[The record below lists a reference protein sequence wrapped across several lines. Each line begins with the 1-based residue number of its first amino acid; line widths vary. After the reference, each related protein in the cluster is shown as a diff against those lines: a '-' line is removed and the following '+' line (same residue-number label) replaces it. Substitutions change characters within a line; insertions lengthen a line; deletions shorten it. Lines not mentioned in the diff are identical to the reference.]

1 MYFLQFKLLK
11 PLTEINNI
19 SITQFNSISFTEN
32 QSCLGRWIFIN
43 CYLWNSKILTSINK
57 NNYIIMNVLLSKFT
71 TKHNTAPFSQIKIE
85 DYFPAFQEGIA
96 LAKTEIDAIV
106 NNPEAPTFENTV
118 VAMDFAGDI
127 LDRLSSVF
135 FNLNSAETSD
145 EMQKIAQEVS
155 PLLSE
160 FGNDITLN
168 AALFAKIKTVYEQKE
183 NLNLTPEQTTLLD
196 KKYKSFS
203 RNGAN
208 LPEDKKDQLREIDK
222 ELSKLSL
229 QFGENVLAET
239 NAFELHLTDEKDL
252 AGLPEGTIEAAR
264 LLAKEKEKEGWIFT
278 LDHPSYVP
286 FLTYAD
292 NRELRKKMAIA
303 FGARSFQNNE
313 FDNQENVLKIA
324 KLRFERA
331 NLLGY
336 KTHAHFVLEERMAQS
351 PEKVFTFLNDLLAK
365 AKPAA
370 QKEFAELAAF
380 AKELDGIEQLEKW
393 DGAYYSE
400 KLKQQ
405 LFNLDDEKLKPY
417 FQLEKVLDGAFTV
430 AKKLYG
436 LTFTEVF
443 DIDKYHEEVT
453 TYEVTDAEN
462 NLVSIFYADF
472 FPRKGKRNGA
482 WMTSFKSQSKK
493 DGVNERPHISNVCNF
508 TKPTETKPS
517 LLTFNEVTTLFHEFG
532 HGLHGML
539 ANTTY
544 PSLSGTSVFWDFV
557 ELPSQIM
564 ENWCYEPEA
573 LALFANHY
581 ETGEI
586 IPIEYVQKIKESA
599 SFQEGMA
606 TLRQL
611 SFGLLDM
618 AWHGQDPTSI
628 TDLKT
633 FETEQ
638 FANTQLYPDVKENA
652 MSTAF
657 SHIFQGGY
665 SSGYYSYKWA
675 EVLDADAFEYFQESG
690 IFNVEVATKFKEN
703 VLSKG
708 GTEHPMIL
716 YKRFRGQ
723 EPKPEALL
731 KRAGLL

>member
-1 MYFLQFKLLK
+1 MSVLTQYF
-11 PLTEINNI
+11 N
-19 SITQFNSISFTEN
+19 
-32 QSCLGRWIFIN
+32 
-43 CYLWNSKILTSINK
+43 
-57 NNYIIMNVLLSKFT
+57 

-85 DYFPAFQEGIA
+85 DYVPAFNEGIA
-96 LAKTEIDAIV
+96 LAKAEIDAIV

-127 LDRLSSVF
+127 LDRLSSIF
-135 FNLNSAETSD
+135 FNLNSAETND

-168 AALFAKIKTVYEQKE
+168 AALFAKIKAVYDQKE
-183 NLNLTPEQTTLLD
+183 TLNLNPEQTTLLD

-208 LPEDKKDQLREIDK
+208 LPEDKKDKLREIDK

-239 NAFELHLTDEKDL
+239 NAFELHLTNESDL

-264 LLAKEKEKEGWIFT
+264 LLAKSQEKEGWIFT

-303 FGARSFQNNE
+303 FGAKAFQNNE
-313 FDNQENVLKIA
+313 FNNQENVLKIA
-324 KLRFERA
+324 KLRYERA

-370 QKEFAELAAF
+370 QKEFAELTAF

-417 FQLEKVLDGAFTV
+417 FQLEKVLDGAFTI

-453 TYEVTDAEN
+453 TYEVRDTEN

-482 WMTSFKSQSKK
+482 WMTSFKSQSIKG
-493 DGVNERPHISNVCNF
+493 GVNERPHISNVCNF

-544 PSLSGTSVFWDFV
+544 PSLSGTSVYWDFV

-581 ETGEI
+581 ETGEV

-599 SFQEGMA
+599 SFQEGLA
-606 TLRQL
+606 TMRQL

-618 AWHGQDPTSI
+618 AWHGQDPTNI
-628 TDLKT
+628 TDLKA

-652 MSTAF
+652 MSTSF

-675 EVLDADAFEYFQESG
+675 EVLDADAFEYFQEKG
-690 IFNVEVATKFKEN
+690 IFNEEVAKKFKDN

-708 GTEHPMIL
+708 GTEHPMTL